1 MAEELKPDICV
12 IGGGPAGIRLAIAAA
27 AAGVAVVLVEKTALG
42 GANFLDG
49 GIPAQALLAVAN
61 HYETLRRGPAFGV
74 TAQSLAI
81 DFAAVREHIRTVR
94 QAIAPTLSAERLGA
108 LGITVIAGEAAFTDR
123 RTVAAGETIIRARR
137 TVIATGAVAD
147 PPRIAGLDKVPYLT
161 PETAFDLD
169 SKPARLVVL
178 GANHRALELAQ
189 AYNRLGVETAVVDEG
204 PALAGEDP
212 ELATIVLDRLRAEG
226 IDIRDNAKITGVG
239 KESGHLTVSLMAA
252 EGEVVCDCSHIL
264 VENGR
269 RPRIEGLGL
278 DAAGI
283 MHDRTGITV
292 DRLLKTT
299 NRRVYAIGDA
309 IAGPSSVSRAEYE
322 ADYVARAILYR
333 VPFREKSRRI
343 PFVTFTDPPLARL
356 GLSEVEAE
364 MRHRGFRVLRYPFV
378 ENDLAQAE
386 RRSAGV
392 IKVITSKG
400 GRILGAGIAGHGAGE
415 LVGLWSLA
423 VARRLNIASL
433 ARFVPPYPSRAEIAR
448 RVSLTFYGPGLTP
461 PWQQRI
467 IEFLRKFG

>member
-27 AAGVAVVLVEKTALG
+27 EAGVPVVLVEKGALG

-49 GIPAQALLAVAN
+49 GIPAQALLAAAN

-81 DFAAVREHIRTVR
+81 DFAGVREHIRAVR
-94 QAIAPTLSAERLGA
+94 QAIAPTLSAERLAA
-108 LGITVIAGEAAFTDR
+108 LGITVISAEAAFTDR
-123 RTVAAGETIIRARR
+123 KTVAAGETLIRARR
-137 TVIATGAVAD
+137 TVIATGAVSS
-147 PPRIAGLDKVPYLT
+147 PPTIAGLDKVPYLT
-161 PETAFDLD
+161 PETAFDLER
-169 SKPARLVVL
+169 KPARLVVL
-178 GANHRALELAQ
+178 GADHRALELAQ

-212 ELATIVLDRLRAEG
+212 ELAAIVLDRLRAEG
-226 IDIRDNAKITGVG
+226 IEIRDNAKITGVG
-239 KESGHLTVSLMAA
+239 KENGHFTVSLMAA

-264 VENGR
+264 VESGR

-299 NRRVYAIGDA
+299 NRRVYAIGNA
-309 IAGPSSVSRAEYE
+309 IAGPSLVSRAEYE

-333 VPFREKSRRI
+333 LPFREKSQRT
-343 PFVTFTDPPLARL
+343 PLVTFTDPALARL
-356 GLSEVEAE
+356 GLSEAEADT
-364 MRHRGFRVLRYPFV
+364 RHRGVRVLRYPFL

-386 RRSAGV
+386 RRSAGM
-392 IKVITSKG
+392 IKVITTKG
-400 GRILGAGIAGHGAGE
+400 GRILGAGIVGHGGGE
-415 LVGLWSLA
+415 LIALWSLA
-423 VARRLNIASL
+423 VARGLNIADL
-433 ARFVPPYPSRAEIAR
+433 ARFAPPYPSRAEIAR
-448 RVSLTFYGPGLTP
+448 RAALTFYGPGLTP
-461 PWQQRI
+461 PWRQRI